1 MRYRTREETLP
12 LRRSEELSPR
22 RQVRKREHCVHLLFN
37 LSLAI
42 FAPWREILL
51 ENVTAG
57 FSEANWP
64 TGLLAGNRHDVDGVP
79 SIWASRS
86 ITGQLL
92 FWFWPGR
99 PVNQLASWP
108 LAVQQTIR
116 STIPGP
122 IDAGDD
128 VIERVQQG
136 QR

>member
-64 TGLLAGNRHDVDGVP
+64 TGQLDCWPETDMT
-79 SIWASRS
+79 SMESQASGHLDQSRVS
-86 ITGQLL
+86 SYSGSGQVGQLT
-92 FWFWPGR
+92 
-99 PVNQLASWP
+99 S
-108 LAVQQTIR
+108 
-116 STIPGP
+116 
-122 IDAGDD
+122 
-128 VIERVQQG
+128 
-136 QR
+136 